1 MISGNEDNNEDLNKF
16 FIAVARGMSY
26 SIDKM
31 NRRIPS
37 RSGETTMIRLFFFLS
52 GCAIFYYGPLSYTP
66 QPISASQNLHQ
77 HVSTKNANSVPVTSL
92 SK

>member
-1 MISGNEDNNEDLNKF
+1 
-16 FIAVARGMSY
+16 
-26 SIDKM
+26 
-31 NRRIPS
+31 
-37 RSGETTMIRLFFFLS
+37 MIRLFFFLS

>member
-1 MISGNEDNNEDLNKF
+1 
-16 FIAVARGMSY
+16 
-26 SIDKM
+26 
-31 NRRIPS
+31 
-37 RSGETTMIRLFFFLS
+37 MIRLFFFIS

-77 HVSTKNANSVPVTSL
+77 HVSTVPVTSL